1 MKVSDF
7 YQPCKKNAYFNALSG
22 ANQHTVLAK
31 AVKMVCE
38 LMLKGTEKDSILSK
52 FQSELANQLQD
63 YWYSFSWQKEQV
75 IKDNTKKVERF
86 LRWIGN
92 VKVLDANV
100 SVSIAHPNGTD
111 LLDDSVSLLVQYG
124 NHAYGAIMIYTD
136 CNRFS
141 KNGRTVHT
149 QAVNNL
155 HALVAKAALERRY
168 PGITITSVYL
178 TNSEDALGNIGDAF
192 IIDNTRSSNVAS
204 VKFSDMYEKDVFC
217 FDALYQRIS
226 LVVNTPLKMSCYG
239 CLNSA
244 LCRAQSIS
252 SAAVATEAEES
263 ETEYRIPVFTE
274 DQLKVVEHVDG
285 PMLVCAGP
293 GSGKTATL
301 VGRIKSLMDKGID
314 ADYILAITFTKEAAK
329 VLEKRISSFCDDMP
343 TVSTINAL
351 CYKILRENEEFVG
364 KVKLLAQRDKLS
376 VIEGLLEVMPSVH
389 GLSSENL
396 DGRNGLIKTVER
408 RLDKYLALHGDKEL
422 FLKQCPELS
431 YDFCEMADYYMDI
444 LKANGYITF
453 QEQISLCVKFLTDY
467 PDALRDYQNIYR
479 YIMVD
484 EFQDIDAMQAKFIYM
499 LAAHE
504 NLVVVGDD
512 DQAIYG
518 FRGGSHRYMLEF
530 NDMFPSAKKV
540 VLKENFR
547 STKEIVKASQNI
559 ISENTERISKEI
571 TATREDGATPVIL
584 NGTGINN
591 IESVVDSVIKMG
603 YSYSDIAILSQKN
616 ATLESIK
623 DQMSS
628 PAVLEKSLLVNDP
641 LFAGVYFSQL
651 FIRSEKRD
659 NRALL
664 HLCQLFGVEP
674 SMTGG
679 DSLYD
684 SIIKDSGLPEMESDF
699 YETSSDAADP
709 AYVLFAFL
717 HMCYRNQMRNAAQYV
732 QDIAFSLS
740 MENSSA
746 LVRMGEL
753 MNENSVHSLDE
764 LFELMDYMVRFEDDT
779 KVDVSGTDAVLLIT
793 NHESKGREFP
803 VVILINDAKEVSEE
817 SRRVLYVAMTRAQDK
832 LFVLT
837 EENAS
842 SMLDAINQ

>member
-1 MKVSDF
+1 MKVSSF
-7 YQPCKKNAYFNALSG
+7 YQPCKKNAYYNALSG

-31 AVKMVCE
+31 AVEMVCE
-38 LMLKGTEKDSILSK
+38 LMLKGTEKESILSW
-52 FQSELANQLQD
+52 FQSELAGKLQD

-75 IKDNTKKVERF
+75 IKDYTKKLERF
-86 LRWIGN
+86 LNWIGK
-92 VKVLDANV
+92 VKVLAANV

-111 LLDDSVSLLVQYG
+111 LLEDNVSLLVQYG
-124 NHAYGAIMIYTD
+124 IHTYGAIMIDTG

-141 KNGRTVHT
+141 KKGRTVHT

-155 HALVAKAALERRY
+155 HALVAKASLENQY
-168 PGITITSVYL
+168 PVITVTSVYL
-178 TNSEDALGNIGDAF
+178 TNRNDTLGNISDAF
-192 IIDNTRSSNVAS
+192 IIDSTQNSNVAS
-204 VKFSDMYEKDVFC
+204 VKFSELYEKNGFN

-226 LVVNTPLKMSCYG
+226 LVVNTPVKMSCYG
-239 CLNSA
+239 CMNSA
-244 LCRAQSIS
+244 LCRTHPVST
-252 SAAVATEAEES
+252 AAVVAEAEE
-263 ETEYRIPVFTE
+263 TDADYHMPVFTE
-274 DQLKVVEHVDG
+274 DQLKVVEHVNG

-343 TVSTINAL
+343 TIATINAL
-351 CYKILRENEEFVG
+351 CYKILRENEEYVG

-376 VIEGLLEVMPSVH
+376 IIEGLLEAMPSIH
-389 GLSSENL
+389 GLSYEVL
-396 DGRNGLIKTVER
+396 DGSNGLLKTVER
-408 RLDKYLALHGDKEL
+408 RLDKYVAIGDKET

-453 QEQISLCVKFLTDY
+453 QEQISLCVKFLTEY

-518 FRGGSHRYMLEF
+518 FRGGSHKYMLEF
-530 NDMFPSAKKV
+530 SDMFPTAKKV

-547 STKEIVKASQNI
+547 STRQIVKASQNI
-559 ISENTERISKEI
+559 ISENSERISKEI
-571 TATREDGATPVIL
+571 TATREDGATPVIMT
-584 NGTGINN
+584 GTGIRN
-591 IESVVDSVIKMG
+591 IEAVIDSVIKMG
-603 YSYSDIAILSQKN
+603 YSYSDIAILAQKN

-623 DQMSS
+623 EQMTS
-628 PAVLEKSLLVNDP
+628 PAVLEKSLLVNEP
-641 LFAGVYFSQL
+641 LFAGVYFSL
-651 FIRSEKRD
+651 MFLRSKHRD
-659 NRALL
+659 NKALL
-664 HLCQLFGVEP
+664 HLCQLFGVAP
-674 SMTGG
+674 SMSSEDTLYH
-679 DSLYD
+679 SLL
-684 SIIKDSGLPEMESDF
+684 KDSGLPEIESDF
-699 YETSSDAADP
+699 YANCSGSGKP
-709 AYVLFAFL
+709 AVLLFAFL
-717 HMCYRNQMRNAAQYV
+717 HMCFNNQVCSAVQYV
-732 QDIAFSLS
+732 QEIAYSLS

-753 MNENSVHSLDE
+753 MSENSVRSLDE
-764 LFELMDYMVRFEDDT
+764 LFGLLDFMVRFDDDS
-779 KVDVSGTDAVLLIT
+779 KVDVSGADAVLLIT

-803 VVILINDAKEVSEE
+803 VVILINDAKEATEE
-817 SRRVLYVAMTRAQDK
+817 SRRVLYVAVTRAEDK